1 MVGLVLLGAM
11 IFLTVFSFSAVKRIN
26 RIVFGVLSLAVD
38 VLLSCITL
46 PALLSN
52 VPNEGLSL
60 VYNLGVPACVFY
72 VIMAAACSV
81 SITYNAVKLREERAA
96 SEKIVY

>member
-46 PALLSN
+46 R
-52 VPNEGLSL
+52 
-60 VYNLGVPACVFY
+60 
-72 VIMAAACSV
+72 
-81 SITYNAVKLREERAA
+81 LRVLCNHGRCMLRQHH
-96 SEKIVY
+96 I

>member
-60 VYNLGVPACVFY
+60 VYNRH
-72 VIMAAACSV
+72 
-81 SITYNAVKLREERAA
+81 TRLRVLCNHGRCMLRQHH
-96 SEKIVY
+96 I